1 MVDTMTTLPEKYQ
14 QELKDHRD
22 SQNKDRL
29 YQATLKEVK
38 EVKDSELQAKI
49 KLGREVQELE
59 NKQHNYKLDQ
69 ENKKMREF
77 FKRVADEGGSWSL
90 NKFNLEFKK
99 AMENFK

>member
-1 MVDTMTTLPEKYQ
+1 MTTLTEKHQ

-38 EVKDSELQAKI
+38 DNELQAKI

-59 NKQHNYKLDQ
+59 MKHDNWLLDEQ
-69 ENKKMREF
+69 MKMINRELITMINER
-77 FKRVADEGGSWSL
+77 KEI
-90 NKFNLEFKK
+90 
-99 AMENFK
+99 

>member
-1 MVDTMTTLPEKYQ
+1 MTTLTEKHQ

-38 EVKDSELQAKI
+38 NNELQAKI

-59 NKQHNYKLDQ
+59 MKHKNWLLDQ
-69 ENKKMREF
+69 EIKKIM
-77 FKRVADEGGSWSL
+77 GGL
-90 NKFNLEFKK
+90 K
-99 AMENFK
+99 

>member
-1 MVDTMTTLPEKYQ
+1 MVVSVVDMTTLPEKYQ

-38 EVKDSELQAKI
+38 NNELQAKI

-59 NKQHNYKLDQ
+59 MKHKNWLLDQ
-69 ENKKMREF
+69 KNTAMFNKI
-77 FKRVADEGGSWSL
+77 
-90 NKFNLEFKK
+90 FNVK
-99 AMENFK
+99 

>member
-1 MVDTMTTLPEKYQ
+1 MVVSVVNMTTLPEKYE

-38 EVKDSELQAKI
+38 DTELQAKI

-59 NKQHNYKLDQ
+59 MKHHNWLLDEQ
-69 ENKKMREF
+69 MKMIKRELITMINER
-77 FKRVADEGGSWSL
+77 KVE
-90 NKFNLEFKK
+90 
-99 AMENFK
+99 

>member
-1 MVDTMTTLPEKYQ
+1 MVVSVVDMTTLPEKYQ

-38 EVKDSELQAKI
+38 DNELQAKI

-59 NKQHNYKLDQ
+59 MKHSNWLLDEQ
-69 ENKKMREF
+69 MKMIKRE
-77 FKRVADEGGSWSL
+77 L
-90 NKFNLEFKK
+90 I
-99 AMENFK
+99 AMINERK

>member
-1 MVDTMTTLPEKYQ
+1 MTTLPEKYK

-38 EVKDSELQAKI
+38 DNELQAKI

-90 NKFNLEFKK
+90 NKFNLELKK